1 MDFWKEHSEAD
12 NLLDFQDIEMGGA
25 KIGFF
30 YSTHSCLYVKPF
42 KIIYYLDIF

>member
-12 NLLDFQDIEMGGA
+12 NLLDFQDIEIGGA

-30 YSTHSCLYVKPF
+30 TLPTPVYM
-42 KIIYYLDIF
+42 